1 MSVAPRG
8 AVVSAAAAGVSV
20 AVAVVAPVAA
30 ADVFDDRFSG
40 KRDDGKNLKIQNP

>member
-1 MSVAPRG
+1 MVSVA
-8 AVVSAAAAGVSV
+8 V